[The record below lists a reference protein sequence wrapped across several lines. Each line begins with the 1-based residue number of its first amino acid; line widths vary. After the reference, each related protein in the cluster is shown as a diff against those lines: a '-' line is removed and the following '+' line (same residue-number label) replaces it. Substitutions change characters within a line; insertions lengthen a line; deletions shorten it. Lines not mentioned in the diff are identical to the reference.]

1 MKVLRAG
8 LIGDHISQ
16 TRLAAALE
24 IMCVEYGIRLEFELI
39 DTADRT
45 DFDFVKTVDGLR
57 AKGWNGVTVTHPYK
71 THSANYAGPAMPA
84 ELRKLGAANTLIFDA
99 PFEMPMTAANTDYT
113 GLLSAWKIHMGAR
126 SPGIVAMAG
135 AGGVAR
141 AIGPALA
148 RLGASEIR
156 IWDTSERRANDLIE
170 QIGPPGKFVAFEQA
184 HLAISGADGLVN
196 ATPLGMSH
204 YPGTAFDGDLIGP
217 QSWAFDAVYTPTD
230 TDFLMACNRAG
241 LTVLTGFE
249 LFRHMAMLSFQA
261 YTGIT
266 ANPDIILPKLAAL
279 RPGAG

>member
-1 MKVLRAG
+1 MKLLRAG

-16 TRLAAALE
+16 TRLPAALD
-24 IMCVEYGIRLEFELI
+24 IMCAVYSITLEFELI

-57 AKGWNGVTVTHPYK
+57 AKGWSGVTVTHPYK
-71 THSANYAGPAMPA
+71 THSANYAGSAMPA

-99 PFEMPMTAANTDYT
+99 PMTAANTDYT
-113 GLLSAWKIHMGAR
+113 GLLSAWKTHMGVR

-148 RLGASEIR
+148 QLGASEIR
-156 IWDTSERRANDLIE
+156 IWDTSERRVNDLIE
-170 QIGPPGKFVAFEQA
+170 QIGLPAKFVAFEQA
-184 HLAISGADGLVN
+184 NLAISGADGLVN

-230 TDFLMACNRAG
+230 TEFLMACSRAG